1 MSDGTDKQLKWRLE
15 MGDSKKETVETQAAG
30 RCYGELVG

>member
-1 MSDGTDKQLKWRLE
+1 MRDGTDKQQKWRLE
-15 MGDSKKETVETQAAG
+15 MGDWKEETVETQAAG